1 DQAVISLTKENEKDL
16 LITLS
21 QELVGEEPFGVGTS
35 CVGSEDHNCFT
46 EVIGYLM
53 PLLAVKSQYIQHVA
67 GNLLVVISKFAA
79 RFGSYWNEFLR
90 SLCLYL
96 ELSLCNSLSSSLESQ
111 IKLKSLDCDPS
122 VIASKLLL
130 KNVNWSSVAGIVRVL
145 RTVLKNLKQ
154 EFDDQLFIV
163 YLDSVSSC
171 LSNLPL
177 DSLNE
182 VHVGENGVSLRSSS
196 GNALIE
202 TAYNGQLKL
211 YFAFCG
217 SLIQLFCSLVAQIGS
232 SEAAVASLD
241 KHPAIHE
248 ICSIIPKVLAC
259 WCGPEGICSN
269 TCIAPYFR
277 HKILMLMIR
286 LSFQLQLNR
295 TTLSSWLNLIHKYF
309 QDLLLEPITQI
320 EPDQDDCLEGSP
332 FLVGCSGEKKSFSSR
347 HLQRLA
353 VFLFLRCSFRLINL
367 RERTEEQYGCA
378 NMKSCLVLDL
388 NWAPEVSREKILFD
402 LFEWLRRHLPANIL
416 VDQEKFSERCTSFA
430 LSFLQLYMKEDDMLF
445 EVLLQLFSLPFC
457 SELEIHRGEKTSQE
471 AEDDK
476 LFLASSLFSP
486 IRLLHLFLAELI
498 YDHQVLLDYLI
509 SKDTGA
515 SCAEY
520 LLRCL
525 RTVCESWNLFAE
537 CSLDSNI
544 VNRSSC
550 KKRKLN
556 AHSRGEPSSADVQGS
571 TIVVSVE
578 NECEQHIYG
587 SKHLR
592 TNRLPFEDAVK
603 CLLSLKKS
611 VENLHQKNLFPYNPD
626 VLLRRCVFCCIFSLS
641 LFLHFPI

>member
-1 DQAVISLTKENEKDL
+1 DQPVISLTKENEKDL

-21 QELVGEEPFGVGTS
+21 QELAGEEPSGVGTS

-53 PLLAVKSQYIQHVA
+53 PLLAVKSQYVQHVA

-79 RFGSYWNEFLR
+79 RSGSYWNEFLR

-96 ELSLCNSLSSSLESQ
+96 ELSLCNSLSSSLESHL
-111 IKLKSLDCDPS
+111 KLKSLDCDPS
-122 VIASKLLL
+122 KVIASKLLL
-130 KNVNWSSVAGIVRVL
+130 KNANWLSVAGIVRVL

-177 DSLNE
+177 DTLNE
-182 VHVGENGVSLRSSS
+182 VHVGENGVSLRSSN

-202 TAYNGQLKL
+202 TTYHGQLKS

-217 SLIQLFCSLVAQIGS
+217 SLIQLFCSLVAQLGS
-232 SEAAVASLD
+232 SEAAAASLD

-269 TCIAPYFR
+269 ARIALYFR

-286 LSFQLQLNR
+286 LSFQLQLNP

-332 FLVGCSGEKKSFSSR
+332 FLVGYSGEKKSFSSR

-367 RERTEEQYGCA
+367 RERTEEQYECA
-378 NMKSCLVLDL
+378 NMKSCLVLDR
-388 NWAPEVSREKILFD
+388 NWAPEGSREKILFD
-402 LFEWLRRHLPANIL
+402 LFEWLGRHLPANIL

-430 LSFLQLYMKEDDMLF
+430 LSFLQLYMKEVVYLLF
-445 EVLLQLFSLPFC
+445 VKHSFETLFIYLR
-457 SELEIHRGEKTSQE
+457 IHRGEKTSQE

-476 LFLASSLFSP
+476 LFLVSNLFSP
-486 IRLLHLFLAELI
+486 IRLFHLFLAELI

-537 CSLDSNI
+537 CSLDSHI
-544 VNRSSC
+544 VKRSSC

-556 AHSRGEPSSADVQGS
+556 DHSLGEPSSADVQGS

-578 NECEQHIYG
+578 NECEEHIYG

-611 VENLHQKNLFPYNPD
+611 MENLHQKNLFPYNPD
-626 VLLRRCVFCCIFSLS
+626 VLLRRCVF
-641 LFLHFPI
+641 

>member
-1 DQAVISLTKENEKDL
+1 MSDIPSLSLYYVVQALSCWEKNLLVVANLALDLKIMTVLLRSLVIWYVHH
-16 LITLS
+16 LI
-21 QELVGEEPFGVGTS
+21 
-35 CVGSEDHNCFT
+35 
-46 EVIGYLM
+46 
-53 PLLAVKSQYIQHVA
+53 PLLAVKSQYVQHLA
-67 GNLLVVISKFAA
+67 GNVLVVISRFAA
-79 RFGSYWNEFLR
+79 R
-90 SLCLYL
+90 
-96 ELSLCNSLSSSLESQ
+96 
-111 IKLKSLDCDPS
+111 S
-122 VIASKLLL
+122 VH
-130 KNVNWSSVAGIVRVL
+130 
-145 RTVLKNLKQ
+145 
-154 EFDDQLFIV
+154 
-163 YLDSVSSC
+163 
-171 LSNLPL
+171 
-177 DSLNE
+177 SLNE
-182 VHVGENGVSLRSSS
+182 VHFGENYVSLRSSN

-202 TAYNGQLKL
+202 TAYHGQLKSC
-211 YFAFCG
+211 FAFCG

-232 SEAAVASLD
+232 PEAAAASLD

-269 TCIAPYFR
+269 ARIAPYFR
-277 HKILMLMIR
+277 HKILKDWRDNSSIYTSDKDFAAFYFSFFLDEFEIGGRFRNMLMIR
-286 LSFQLQLNR
+286 LSFQLQLNH

-309 QDLLLEPITQI
+309 QDLLLEPITQL

-332 FLVGCSGEKKSFSSR
+332 FLVGCSVEKKSFSSR

-353 VFLFLRCSFRLINL
+353 VFLFLRYSFSLINL

-378 NMKSCLVLDL
+378 NMKSCLVLDQD
-388 NWAPEVSREKILFD
+388 WSPESSREKILFD

-416 VDQEKFSERCTSFA
+416 VDQEKYLERCTSFA
-430 LSFLQLYMKEDDMLF
+430 LSFLQLYMQEVVYMLPVKLDDMLF

-476 LFLASSLFSP
+476 LFLVSNLFSP
-486 IRLLHLFLAELI
+486 IRLFHLFLAELI

-537 CSLDSNI
+537 FSLDGNF

-556 AHSRGEPSSADVQGS
+556 AHFQGELSSADVQGS
-571 TIVVSVE
+571 TLVVLVE
-578 NECEQHIYG
+578 DECEEHIYG

-592 TNRLPFEDAVK
+592 TNKLPFEDAVK

-626 VLLRRCVFCCIFSLS
+626 VLLRRIAAPDEPCTTFACVGLKLDAKASYSRRGGGGNLDMFECGTKASGT
-641 LFLHFPI
+641 